1 MTYKNETILVD
12 IDGGVA
18 TVTLNRPDAHNAMDA
33 AMLDEFHAA
42 LRGLDAD
49 PAVRAIVL
57 TGAGKSYCAGVDI
70 SSGADAFHQD
80 ENSALEADAAM
91 VVDNFSLWRLRT
103 PLIGAINGAAIGA
116 GLTLALLVDIVFV
129 ADDAKLSFRFSRL
142 GILPEANSLW
152 LLPRLVGIQHA
163 LDLLLSG
170 RDFSG
175 AEAAAIGL
183 VKQAVPRAE
192 LLATAQAYA
201 RDIADNASPM
211 STALIKRLTYQ
222 YLQETDRG
230 AAMTEETDW
239 TWWTGTQPDI
249 VEAMTARMERRAPQ
263 WITTK
268 LDVPDKLPP
277 RD

>member
-12 IDGGVA
+12 IDRHVA

-33 AMLDEFHAA
+33 AMLEEFHAA

-49 PAVRAIVL
+49 PDVRVIVL
-57 TGAGKSYCAGVDI
+57 TGAGKSYCAGIDI
-70 SSGADAFHQD
+70 SGGADAFQQD
-80 ENSALEADAAM
+80 EDSALEADADM

-103 PLIGAINGAAIGA
+103 PLIGAINGSAIGA
-116 GLTLALLVDIVFV
+116 GLTLALLFDIVFA

-142 GILPEANSLW
+142 GILPDANALW
-152 LLPRLVGIQHA
+152 LVPRLVGIQHA
-163 LDLLLSG
+163 LDLLMSG
-170 RDFSG
+170 RDFTG

-183 VKQAVPRAE
+183 IKQAVPRDE

-201 RDIADNASPM
+201 NDIADNASPM

-230 AAMTEETDW
+230 AAMAEETDW
-239 TWWTGTQPDI
+239 IWWTGTQPDI
-249 VEAMTARMERRAPQ
+249 VEAMTARMERRAPN
-263 WITTK
+263 WITSK
-268 LDVPDKLPP
+268 VDVPDKLPA